1 MKIEEI
7 RNEHL
12 DEVYYDI
19 THPSGLKILVMPK
32 SGYSGTYAIFA
43 TKYGSID
50 TFDSSKRRLVQIN
63 PGGNGALS

>member
-32 SGYSGTYAIFA
+32 TPAHTRFLPQN
-43 TKYGSID
+43 T
-50 TFDSSKRRLVQIN
+50 
-63 PGGNGALS
+63 ALSTH